1 MTSYLGD
8 AELIALLRAFEGPDQ
23 PETGLR
29 VVDDIAAKSV
39 GHGLFTVMVLHRDA
53 MQVQRIYS
61 NRPDVYPV
69 GGRKEK
75 RDTPW
80 ARQVIDKA
88 TPFLGRDAEAIREHF
103 DDHQTIADMGLASI
117 LNMPVIY
124 DGVVLGT
131 MNLLHSE
138 GHYSQNDITA
148 AGILANALLPP
159 LCALQMPPA
168 S

>member
-39 GHGLFTVMVLHRDA
+39 GHDLFTVMVLHRDA
-53 MQVQRIYS
+53 MQVQRLYS
-61 NRPDVYPV
+61 SRPDVYPV

-75 RDTPW
+75 RDTLW
-80 ARQVIDKA
+80 GRQVLDKA
-88 TPFLGRDAEAIREHF
+88 EPFLGRDAKAIREHF

-117 LNMPVIY
+117 LNMPVVY
-124 DGVVLGT
+124 DGNVLGT

-138 GHYSQNDITA
+138 GHYSQDDITA

-159 LCALQMPPA
+159 LCALQLPP
-168 S
+168 ST

>member
-8 AELIALLRAFEGPDQ
+8 AELIALLRAFEEPGQ

-29 VVDDIAAKSV
+29 IVDDIAAQCV
-39 GHGLFTVMVLHRDA
+39 GHALFTVMVLHRDA

-61 NRPDVYPV
+61 SRPDVYPI

-75 RDTPW
+75 RDTAW
-80 ARQVIDKA
+80 GRQVIDKA
-88 TPFLGRDAEAIREHF
+88 TPFLGRDASAIREHF
-103 DDHQTIADMGLASI
+103 DDHQTIADLGLASI
-117 LNMPVIY
+117 LNMPVVY

-138 GHYSQNDITA
+138 GHYSQEDITA

-159 LCALQMPPA
+159 LCALQLPP
-168 S
+168 SS